1 MASAFSIWMFS
12 THFSHEGC
20 TFHFSL
26 VGVTIDRAI
35 PAVMDAASIS
45 SYSLAQLVYFLWL
58 IARELCNRFGAPIE
72 NTPASASSGVQP
84 PPVLETAHFIA
95 NTAVRGV
102 LAVNQ
107 VIVAI
112 AVLSIKTVE
121 TDQHAA

>member
-20 TFHFSL
+20 AFHFSL

-72 NTPASASSGVQP
+72 NTPAGASSGVQP
-84 PPVLETAHFIA
+84 PPVLETPFQCAFHCKYCRKRCTRRKPGHSGHSCFEHKD
-95 NTAVRGV
+95 RR
-102 LAVNQ
+102 
-107 VIVAI
+107 
-112 AVLSIKTVE
+112 
-121 TDQHAA
+121 D